1 MCFSSK
7 LFLVVGLLFVCQP
20 ALAEKRVALVVGN
33 SNYKNAAAL
42 PNPAN
47 DAAAIAATLKGA
59 GFDIVESKLDL
70 QAADMRRA
78 LRDFADQARDSDI
91 AVVYYAGHG
100 IEMDGTNYLI
110 PTDARLER
118 DTDIYDEAFSLDRV
132 LLAIEPA
139 RQLRLVI
146 VDACRNN
153 PFADTMKRTVSS
165 RSVSRGLARVEPTT
179 TNTLVAFAAKAGLTA
194 LDGNSKNSP
203 YATALVKYIATPGL
217 DLRRAFG
224 FVRDDVLQA
233 TGNRQEPYVYGSLG
247 GADVALVP
255 GKAVASTPAP
265 NPQSEIRRDFELALQ
280 LGNKD
285 ALGAF
290 LAQYPDGYYASLA
303 KLQLAKIAAED
314 ARLAATEKARLAEQE
329 RTRLA
334 NEGAQKTDQ
343 EKAAAAAKAA
353 EESRVAAEKTKQV
366 VQEQVA
372 EAERQQVPA
381 DTSAAAPSPQSQMAA
396 ADPIASEPA
405 AASPPVIERTQ
416 APSQGPNLASLEAG
430 PPQAELV
437 KSVQSELRRVG
448 CLSAATDGEWNAASQ
463 RSMTLFNKNAG
474 TKFDTKLASLD
485 ALNAIKLKSSR
496 VCPLICGHGFKADG
510 DQCTRIVCGAGSFLN
525 DDNEC
530 EKRRGKTPTARREPE
545 VRPDRGAQIRPPKT
559 ARSQASGQI
568 VCDDHLCHP
577 VERGCHLEFKT
588 SQEGGGRL
596 GGGSNVQVCN

>member
-1 MCFSSK
+1 
-7 LFLVVGLLFVCQP
+7 
-20 ALAEKRVALVVGN
+20 
-33 SNYKNAAAL
+33 
-42 PNPAN
+42 
-47 DAAAIAATLKGA
+47 
-59 GFDIVESKLDL
+59 
-70 QAADMRRA
+70 MRRA

-110 PTDARLER
+110 PTDAKLER

-165 RSVSRGLARVEPTT
+165 RTVSRGLARIEPTT

-203 YATALVKYIATPGL
+203 YATALVKYIAAPGL

-255 GKAVASTPAP
+255 AKPVASTPAA

-303 KLQLAKIAAED
+303 KLQLAKIAAEET
-314 ARLAATEKARLAEQE
+314 RLAATEKARLAEQE
-329 RTRLA
+329 RARLA
-334 NEGAQKTDQ
+334 TEGAQSRDQ
-343 EKAAAAAKAA
+343 EKAAEDAKAA
-353 EESRVAAEKTKQV
+353 EESRIAAEKTKQV

-372 EAERQQVPA
+372 EAERQRVATDPLAAGVPPE
-381 DTSAAAPSPQSQMAA
+381 SKMAA
-396 ADPIASEPA
+396 ADPTASEPA
-405 AASPPVIERTQ
+405 AGPPAIERTQ
-416 APSQGPNLASLEAG
+416 GPNIASLNAG

-437 KSVQSELRRVG
+437 KSVQTELRRVG
-448 CLSAATDGEWNAASQ
+448 CLSAAADGEWNAASQ

-485 ALNAIKLKSSR
+485 ALDAIKLKPSR
-496 VCPLICGHGFKADG
+496 VCPLICGHGFRADG
-510 DQCTRIVCGAGSFLN
+510 DQCSRIACGAGSFLN

-530 EKRRGKTPTARREPE
+530 EKRRGKTPTAKREPDQ
-545 VRPDRGAQIRPPKT
+545 RPDRAAQTRPKP
-559 ARSQASGQI
+559 ARPQASGQI
-568 VCDDHLCHP
+568 VCDDHLCRP
-577 VERGCHLEFKT
+577 VERGCHLEFRT
-588 SQEGGGRL
+588 SSEGGGRL